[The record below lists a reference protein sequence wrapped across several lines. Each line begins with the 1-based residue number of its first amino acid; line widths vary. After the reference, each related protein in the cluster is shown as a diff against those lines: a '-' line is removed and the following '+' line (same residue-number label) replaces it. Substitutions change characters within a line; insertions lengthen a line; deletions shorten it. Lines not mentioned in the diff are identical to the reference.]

1 MQLNY
6 RVITS
11 HQVSSVTDFFPNY
24 QKTTVSI
31 NGFNVS
37 MAIASTDEQRIRG
50 LSGLDKMN
58 ENEGMIFLF
67 DEPSKARI
75 LDEQNEFSHRHNLA
89 GFKQ

>member
-1 MQLNY
+1 
-6 RVITS
+6 
-11 HQVSSVTDFFPNY
+11 
-24 QKTTVSI
+24 
-31 NGFNVS
+31 